1 MKQQDMALVFIFGI
15 VAAVLA
21 FIVSNKIFKVSSESS
36 KVPQVVVID
45 PSIPDI
51 RNDSNYSVIFNSN
64 ALDPTQ
70 PVKIG
75 DTNNNVPFR

>member
-1 MKQQDMALVFIFGI
+1 MKQQDMAMVFIFGI
-15 VAAVLA
+15 IAAVLA
-21 FIVSNKIFKVSSESS
+21 FIVSGKVFKTNAAST

-45 PSIPDI
+45 PNIPDI
-51 RNDSNYSVIFNSN
+51 RNDSNYSVIFNNN

-75 DTNNNVPFR
+75 NNNNEAPFR